1 MYVSFA
7 YFLAMK
13 NRSAFRLLIAAN
25 LVSGFSQGITM
36 LAIPWY
42 FINNLDEGPLFGMI
56 YALITI
62 LSIFWSPTAGTLI
75 DRFPRKSIFQ
85 CITFTGGIF
94 LTIIAI
100 TGYSIGYMP
109 IYLAATVFGFTMFN
123 YQIHYPTLYAFAQE
137 ISEKENY
144 LKVNSLIEVQG
155 QASNVIAGAIG
166 AILLTGFDPANSIY
180 FSWFPEFKAW
190 SLSRIILIDGATY
203 FVACALVSF
212 IRYTPINQGIVDTG
226 AFLQRLKA
234 GYQFLMNHKTI
245 FLFGNASYSV
255 FVFLLVQM
263 HLLLPMYIGNHLD
276 EDVSSFAISELFY
289 SIGAL
294 LTGVLI
300 GKLVRK
306 FQTIDSIIGL
316 MILASVIA
324 GMLVVTKSIW
334 VLLLFSLLIG
344 VSNAGTRV
352 LRVSYLFNHI
362 PNNIIGRTGSV
373 FHMINIIFRFLFI
386 LLFSWSFFDRGNNVI
401 YAYLISSIFILGW
414 TIPLVINRKKL
425 QE

>member
-1 MYVSFA
+1 
-7 YFLAMK
+7 
-13 NRSAFRLLIAAN
+13 
-25 LVSGFSQGITM
+25 
-36 LAIPWY
+36 
-42 FINNLDEGPLFGMI
+42 
-56 YALITI
+56 
-62 LSIFWSPTAGTLI
+62 
-75 DRFPRKSIFQ
+75 
-85 CITFTGGIF
+85 
-94 LTIIAI
+94 
-100 TGYSIGYMP
+100 
-109 IYLAATVFGFTMFN
+109 
-123 YQIHYPTLYAFAQE
+123 
-137 ISEKENY
+137 
-144 LKVNSLIEVQG
+144 VQG